1 MIKTMKKTSI
11 IFSLLLI
18 TSWTNAQIL
27 TATDDEDF
35 LTWTTADLDGDG
47 EFWELGSFDTYFGL
61 SGFETNDYMASYSY
75 DNDALTPDNI
85 FISPALDFSNLTLI
99 DLTWKMGAR
108 GDFFFNQPYAVYVV
122 THDFPF
128 TEEDFA
134 DPIIEGVIQNSNE
147 WNNFGRY
154 LDDWAGEPEVHLV
167 FRHHMITGVNS
178 NNPFFCLD
186 DIEVVNASCPSLVSE
201 INSTNESI
209 AGANDGTASV
219 TTTGGTFPYTYSW
232 SPFGGVNATATG
244 LGAGIYTCTVTDSQG
259 CSNVIETPVNQY
271 LSCDL
276 TATTATGNNG
286 TATISPTGGTEP
298 YSYFWLQTGSTL
310 AFGTGLSPGTYN
322 IEVTDD
328 AGCSADVIV
337 IINDSECSI
346 TATATS
352 TDETAFG
359 ANDGTAAVSADGG
372 IEPYSYFWTPS
383 GGFDATASGLTP
395 GTYTAVV
402 ADSAGCSA
410 AASVFVSIASV
421 TGSIENIEL
430 EEIKVYPNPA
440 NDVLNFSMNQ
450 NISAIRIMGLDG
462 KVVYNES
469 VNTPS
474 LSVDLSSFSSGTY
487 FYQIRTEKGS
497 FIRNSFMNIR
507 KYDSNYEYS

>member
-1 MIKTMKKTSI
+1 MKKTLI

-27 TATDDEDF
+27 TATDEEDF
-35 LTWTTADLDGDG
+35 FSWTQSDLDGDG
-47 EFWELGSFDTYFGL
+47 EVWSFGPSFDPTFGEVV
-61 SGFETNDYMASYSY
+61 GFEWNDYMISESY
-75 DNDALTPDNI
+75 DFGPLTPDNI
-85 FISPALDFSNLTLI
+85 FISPSLNFSNLTLI
-99 DLTWKMGAR
+99 DLNFRLGAYTD
-108 GDFFFNQPYAVYVV
+108 GFFWNQPYAVYVV
-122 THDFPF
+122 THGFPF

-134 DPIIEGVIQNSNE
+134 DPIAEGVIQSPNE
-147 WNNFGRY
+147 WINFTRF
-154 LDDWAGEPEVHLV
+154 LDDWAGEPEVVLV
-167 FRHHMITGVNS
+167 FRHNLTSDISDFGDYL
-178 NNPFFCLD
+178 CLD
-186 DIEVVNASCPSLVSE
+186 DIEVVNATCPSLVSE
-201 INSTNESI
+201 ITSTNESI
-209 AGANDGTASV
+209 AGANDGTASI
-219 TTTGGTFPYTYSW
+219 TSTGGTFPYTYSW
-232 SPFGGVNATATG
+232 SSGGVNATATG
-244 LGAGIYTCTVTDSQG
+244 LGAGTYTCTVTDSQG
-259 CSNVIETPVNQY
+259 CSNILEVTVDEY

-276 TATTATGNNG
+276 TATTTTNDNG
-286 TATISPTGGTEP
+286 SATISPTGGTEP
-298 YSYFWLQTGSTL
+298 YSYFWLQTGSPL
-310 AFGTGLSPGTYN
+310 PFGTGLSPGTYN
-322 IEVTDD
+322 VEVTDD

-337 IINDSECSI
+337 IINDSGCSI

-352 TDETAFG
+352 TDETVFG
-359 ANDGTAAVSADGG
+359 ANDGTATVSADGG
-372 IEPYSYFWTPS
+372 IEPYSYFWTPL

-410 AASVFVSIASV
+410 AASVFVSIASI

-497 FIRNSFMNIR
+497 FIRNSFM
-507 KYDSNYEYS
+507 KQ